1 MFWIYVINR
10 LSIHLRGPS
19 REKVGNQTSQP
30 PRTSQHHVLVRIWP
44 RNYMNVNTHTNT
56 DTQFG

>member
-30 PRTSQHHVLVRIWP
+30 PRTSQHHVLVRI
-44 RNYMNVNTHTNT
+44 
-56 DTQFG
+56 